1 MQLPQGNPKL
11 PDDINNKDQKPLL
24 DFLLLAAGV
33 VAGLLLLSVVLLKSA
48 QWLAPHVPYQW
59 ERDWF
64 ASPPETEEDS
74 ASNAATSK
82 DQTADQASNY
92 TKEQA
97 LNALMS
103 RLLAGQAA
111 PLPVTLH
118 WLEEDMPNA
127 FATVGGHIFVTSGL
141 LQQVSSENALAMVL
155 AHEYAHVKLRH
166 PITLVAEQL
175 SLTTLNLLIGNSSA
189 SALTQQGGWHCC
201 PTAAIWS
208 VPPTEWRWIYCSTTM
223 AIPKAPLNSSIICSL
238 SRPRAPGRKCSRP
251 TQ

>member
-64 ASPPETEEDS
+64 ASLPETEEDS
-74 ASNAATSK
+74 ASNAVTSA

-103 RLLAGQAA
+103 RLLAKANYGHIVRK
-111 PLPVTLH
+111 PFVLPVVLILSLGVLTL
-118 WLEEDMPNA
+118 LLLLPSL
-127 FATVGGHIFVTSGL
+127 FVPL
-141 LQQVSSENALAMVL
+141 LQPFLLLLSTLWVSLF
-155 AHEYAHVKLRH
+155 
-166 PITLVAEQL
+166 VAVR
-175 SLTTLNLLIGNSSA
+175 IR
-189 SALTQQGGWHCC
+189 GG
-201 PTAAIWS
+201 A
-208 VPPTEWRWIYCSTTM
+208 V
-223 AIPKAPLNSSIICSL
+223 
-238 SRPRAPGRKCSRP
+238 
-251 TQ
+251 